1 MISDC
6 VSKIVISIP
15 ARTFHIFSDL
25 GDERS
30 MTCETP
36 DQFQRVFDLC
46 IANQDRTK
54 IEFVY

>member
-25 GDERS
+25 GDEKS
-30 MTCETP
+30 VTCQTP
-36 DQFQRVFDLC
+36 EQFQKLFDMC
-46 IANQDRTK
+46 MSNSERAP